1 MSAVAEPI
9 AYGTIDDGLAR
20 RNAMVLA
27 VAQALAGGNN
37 TVIVSTAS
45 IVGAVL
51 APDKGLATLPIT
63 AMVIGMWFGTLPVG
77 ALARRFGRRFALQT
91 GSVFGILS
99 GLISYSAVMNGQFWL
114 LLIGTFCGG
123 LYAAAHNSYRFAAAD
138 TASEA
143 FRPKVVSWVL
153 AGGVFAAVIGPQLVI
168 FTKDLLSPHM
178 FAASYLGQ
186 SACALIA
193 ALVLMFV
200 KIPPLPAT
208 RVENPR
214 PLAAI
219 VRTPRFIVA
228 VACGMA
234 SYAMMNMVM
243 TSAPLAMIGCGH
255 SVTDATL
262 GIQWHVLAMYA
273 PSFVTGGL
281 IVALR
286 GRAHHRHRPGADRA
300 HRGGRHRRHHGG
312 AFLERAGA
320 ARGRL
325 EFGLHRRHHHGDP
338 VPPAAG
344 AQQGAG
350 VQRLPDLRQHGGRLV
365 LLRPTAGISRLAGDQ
380 RGDLPDHFR
389 GRRDAGVAC
398 AAQAGGGGGLRPL
411 SVMPGQKAR
420 SAVFAP
426 EDPGIHD
433 EPPRKNPY
441 VNLFLRH
448 RLMDCRVKPGNDK
461 RGKTA
466 PAMAAG
472 VTGKLWEISN
482 VVATLEKWE
491 AAN

>member
-9 AYGTIDDGLAR
+9 PYGTIDDDLAR

-77 ALARRFGRRFALQT
+77 WLARRFGRRFALQI
-91 GSVFGILS
+91 GSVFGVLS
-99 GLISYSAVMNGQFWL
+99 GLISYSAVMHGQFWL

-214 PLAAI
+214 PLGAI

-281 IVALR
+281 IARFGVERITGIGLGLIALTAVVGIAGITVAHFWS
-286 GRAHHRHRPGADRA
+286 A
-300 HRGGRHRRHHGG
+300 
-312 AFLERAGA
+312 
-320 ARGRL
+320 
-325 EFGLHRRHHHGDP
+325 
-338 VPPAAG
+338 
-344 AQQGAG
+344 
-350 VQRLPDLRQHGGRLV
+350 LV
-365 LLRPTAGISRLAGDQ
+365 LLGVGWNLAFIGATTMVTQCHRPHERNKVQAFNDFLIFGSMAVASFSSGQLLEYLGWQAINEVIFPTILVAGAMLVWLA
-380 RGDLPDHFR
+380 
-389 GRRDAGVAC
+389 
-398 AAQAGGGGGLRPL
+398 LR
-411 SVMPGQKAR
+411 
-420 SAVFAP
+420 
-426 EDPGIHD
+426 
-433 EPPRKNPY
+433 
-441 VNLFLRH
+441 
-448 RLMDCRVKPGNDK
+448 K
-461 RGKTA
+461 R
-466 PAMAAG
+466 
-472 VTGKLWEISN
+472 
-482 VVATLEKWE
+482 VVAV
-491 AAN
+491 

>member
-9 AYGTIDDGLAR
+9 PYGTIDDALAR

-77 ALARRFGRRFALQT
+77 WLARRFGRRFALQI
-91 GSVFGILS
+91 GSVFGVLS

-214 PLAAI
+214 PLGAI

-273 PSFVTGGL
+273 PSFVTGSLISRFGVERITGIGLGL
-281 IVALR
+281 IALTAVVGLAGITVAHFWS
-286 GRAHHRHRPGADRA
+286 A
-300 HRGGRHRRHHGG
+300 
-312 AFLERAGA
+312 
-320 ARGRL
+320 
-325 EFGLHRRHHHGDP
+325 
-338 VPPAAG
+338 
-344 AQQGAG
+344 
-350 VQRLPDLRQHGGRLV
+350 LV
-365 LLRPTAGISRLAGDQ
+365 LLGVGWNLAFIGATTMVTQCHRPHERNKVQAFNDFLIFGSMAVASFSSGQLLEYLGWQAINEVIFPTILLAGAM
-380 RGDLPDHFR
+380 L
-389 GRRDAGVAC
+389 VW
-398 AAQAGGGGGLRPL
+398 LT
-411 SVMPGQKAR
+411 V
-420 SAVFAP
+420 
-426 EDPGIHD
+426 
-433 EPPRKNPY
+433 RK
-441 VNLFLRH
+441 R
-448 RLMDCRVKPGNDK
+448 
-461 RGKTA
+461 A
-466 PAMAAG
+466 PA
-472 VTGKLWEISN
+472 L
-482 VVATLEKWE
+482 
-491 AAN
+491 

>member
-9 AYGTIDDGLAR
+9 PYGTIDDALAR

-77 ALARRFGRRFALQT
+77 WLARRFGRRFALQI
-91 GSVFGILS
+91 GSVFGVLS
-99 GLISYSAVMNGQFWL
+99 GLISYAAVMHGQFWL

-193 ALVLMFV
+193 AGVLMFV

-273 PSFVTGGL
+273 PSFVTGSLISRFGVERITGIGLGL
-281 IVALR
+281 IALTAVVGLAGITVAHFWS
-286 GRAHHRHRPGADRA
+286 A
-300 HRGGRHRRHHGG
+300 
-312 AFLERAGA
+312 
-320 ARGRL
+320 
-325 EFGLHRRHHHGDP
+325 
-338 VPPAAG
+338 
-344 AQQGAG
+344 
-350 VQRLPDLRQHGGRLV
+350 LV
-365 LLRPTAGISRLAGDQ
+365 LLGVGWNLAFIGATTMVTQCHRPHERNKVQAFNDFLIFGSMAVASFSSGQLLEYLGWQAINEVIFPTILLAGAM
-380 RGDLPDHFR
+380 L
-389 GRRDAGVAC
+389 VW
-398 AAQAGGGGGLRPL
+398 LT
-411 SVMPGQKAR
+411 V
-420 SAVFAP
+420 
-426 EDPGIHD
+426 
-433 EPPRKNPY
+433 RK
-441 VNLFLRH
+441 R
-448 RLMDCRVKPGNDK
+448 
-461 RGKTA
+461 A
-466 PAMAAG
+466 PA
-472 VTGKLWEISN
+472 L
-482 VVATLEKWE
+482 
-491 AAN
+491 

>member
-9 AYGTIDDGLAR
+9 DYATVDDSLAR

-91 GSVFGILS
+91 GSVFGVLS

-114 LLIGTFCGG
+114 LLVGTFCGG
-123 LYAAAHNSYRFAAAD
+123 LYAAAHQSYRFAAAD

-200 KIPPLPAT
+200 KMPPLAVT

-214 PLAAI
+214 PLAEI

-234 SYAMMNMVM
+234 SYAMMNMLM
-243 TSAPLAMIGCGH
+243 TSAPLAMVGCGH

-281 IVALR
+281 IARFGIERITGIGLSLIALAAASAISGITVAHFWS
-286 GRAHHRHRPGADRA
+286 A
-300 HRGGRHRRHHGG
+300 
-312 AFLERAGA
+312 
-320 ARGRL
+320 
-325 EFGLHRRHHHGDP
+325 
-338 VPPAAG
+338 
-344 AQQGAG
+344 
-350 VQRLPDLRQHGGRLV
+350 LV
-365 LLRPTAGISRLAGDQ
+365 LLGVGWNLAFIGATTMVTECHRAEERNKVQAFNDFLIFGSMAVSSFSSGQMLEYLGWQAINEVIFPTIFVVGAMLAW
-380 RGDLPDHFR
+380 L
-389 GRRDAGVAC
+389 
-398 AAQAGGGGGLRPL
+398 AAR
-411 SVMPGQKAR
+411 
-420 SAVFAP
+420 
-426 EDPGIHD
+426 
-433 EPPRKNPY
+433 
-441 VNLFLRH
+441 
-448 RLMDCRVKPGNDK
+448 K
-461 RGKTA
+461 RG
-466 PAMAAG
+466 AA
-472 VTGKLWEISN
+472 V
-482 VVATLEKWE
+482 
-491 AAN
+491 

>member
-9 AYGTIDDGLAR
+9 PYGTIDDGLAR

-77 ALARRFGRRFALQT
+77 WLARRFGRRFALQT
-91 GSVFGILS
+91 GSVFGVLS

-214 PLAAI
+214 PLGAI

-273 PSFVTGGL
+273 PSFVTGSLISRFGVERITGIGLGL
-281 IVALR
+281 IALTAVVGLAGITVAHFWS
-286 GRAHHRHRPGADRA
+286 A
-300 HRGGRHRRHHGG
+300 
-312 AFLERAGA
+312 
-320 ARGRL
+320 
-325 EFGLHRRHHHGDP
+325 
-338 VPPAAG
+338 
-344 AQQGAG
+344 
-350 VQRLPDLRQHGGRLV
+350 LV
-365 LLRPTAGISRLAGDQ
+365 LLGVGWNLAFIGATTMVTQCHRPHERNKVQAFNDFLIFGSMAVASFSSGQLLEYLGWQAINEVIFPTILVAGAMLVWLAL
-380 RGDLPDHFR
+380 RKR
-389 GRRDAGVAC
+389 
-398 AAQAGGGGGLRPL
+398 AA
-411 SVMPGQKAR
+411 
-420 SAVFAP
+420 AV
-426 EDPGIHD
+426 
-433 EPPRKNPY
+433 
-441 VNLFLRH
+441 
-448 RLMDCRVKPGNDK
+448 
-461 RGKTA
+461 
-466 PAMAAG
+466 
-472 VTGKLWEISN
+472 
-482 VVATLEKWE
+482 
-491 AAN
+491 

>member
-1 MSAVAEPI
+1 MSAIAEPI
-9 AYGTIDDGLAR
+9 DYSTVDDNLAR

-51 APDKGLATLPIT
+51 APDKGLATMPIT

-91 GSVFGILS
+91 GSVFGVLS

-114 LLIGTFCGG
+114 LLVGTFCGG
-123 LYAAAHNSYRFAAAD
+123 LYAAAYQSYRFAAAD

-168 FTKDLLSPHM
+168 FTKDLLAPHM

-193 ALVLMFV
+193 ALLLMFV
-200 KIPPLPAT
+200 KMPPLVVT

-214 PLAAI
+214 PLAEI
-219 VRTPRFIVA
+219 VRAPRFIVA

-234 SYAMMNMVM
+234 SYAMMNMLM
-243 TSAPLAMIGCGH
+243 TSAPLAMVGCGH

-281 IVALR
+281 IARFGIERITGIGLSLIALAAAVAIS
-286 GRAHHRHRPGADRA
+286 GITVAHFWSA
-300 HRGGRHRRHHGG
+300 
-312 AFLERAGA
+312 
-320 ARGRL
+320 
-325 EFGLHRRHHHGDP
+325 
-338 VPPAAG
+338 
-344 AQQGAG
+344 
-350 VQRLPDLRQHGGRLV
+350 LV
-365 LLRPTAGISRLAGDQ
+365 LLGVGWNLAFIGATTMVTECHRAEERNKVQAFNDFLIFGSMAVSSFSSGQMLEYLGWQAINEVIFPTIFVVGAMLAW
-380 RGDLPDHFR
+380 L
-389 GRRDAGVAC
+389 
-398 AAQAGGGGGLRPL
+398 AAR
-411 SVMPGQKAR
+411 
-420 SAVFAP
+420 
-426 EDPGIHD
+426 
-433 EPPRKNPY
+433 
-441 VNLFLRH
+441 
-448 RLMDCRVKPGNDK
+448 K
-461 RGKTA
+461 RG
-466 PAMAAG
+466 AA
-472 VTGKLWEISN
+472 V
-482 VVATLEKWE
+482 
-491 AAN
+491 

>member
-9 AYGTIDDGLAR
+9 PYGTIDDGLAR

-77 ALARRFGRRFALQT
+77 WLARRFGRRFALQI
-91 GSVFGILS
+91 GSVFGVLS
-99 GLISYSAVMNGQFWL
+99 GLISYSAVMDGQFWM

-214 PLAAI
+214 PLGAI

-281 IVALR
+281 IARFGVERITGIGLGLIALTAVVGIAGITVAHFWS
-286 GRAHHRHRPGADRA
+286 A
-300 HRGGRHRRHHGG
+300 
-312 AFLERAGA
+312 
-320 ARGRL
+320 
-325 EFGLHRRHHHGDP
+325 
-338 VPPAAG
+338 
-344 AQQGAG
+344 
-350 VQRLPDLRQHGGRLV
+350 LV
-365 LLRPTAGISRLAGDQ
+365 LLGVGWNLAFIGATTMVTQCHRPHERNKVQAFNDFLIFGSMAVASFSSGQLLEYLGWQAINEVIFPTILVAGAMLVWLA
-380 RGDLPDHFR
+380 
-389 GRRDAGVAC
+389 
-398 AAQAGGGGGLRPL
+398 LR
-411 SVMPGQKAR
+411 
-420 SAVFAP
+420 
-426 EDPGIHD
+426 
-433 EPPRKNPY
+433 
-441 VNLFLRH
+441 
-448 RLMDCRVKPGNDK
+448 K
-461 RGKTA
+461 R
-466 PAMAAG
+466 
-472 VTGKLWEISN
+472 
-482 VVATLEKWE
+482 VVAV
-491 AAN
+491 

>member
-9 AYGTIDDGLAR
+9 PYGTIDDGLAR

-77 ALARRFGRRFALQT
+77 WLARRFGRRFALQI
-91 GSVFGILS
+91 GSVFGVLS
-99 GLISYSAVMNGQFWL
+99 GLISYSAVMHGQFWL

-208 RVENPR
+208 RIENPW
-214 PLAAI
+214 PLGEI

-281 IVALR
+281 IVRFGVERITGIGLGLIALTAVV
-286 GRAHHRHRPGADRA
+286 GLAGITVAHFWSA
-300 HRGGRHRRHHGG
+300 
-312 AFLERAGA
+312 
-320 ARGRL
+320 
-325 EFGLHRRHHHGDP
+325 
-338 VPPAAG
+338 
-344 AQQGAG
+344 
-350 VQRLPDLRQHGGRLV
+350 LV
-365 LLRPTAGISRLAGDQ
+365 LLGVGWNLAFIGATTMVTQCHRPHERNKVQAFNDFLIFGSMAVASFSSGQLLEYLGWQAINEVIFPTILVAGAMLVWLAL
-380 RGDLPDHFR
+380 RKR
-389 GRRDAGVAC
+389 
-398 AAQAGGGGGLRPL
+398 AA
-411 SVMPGQKAR
+411 
-420 SAVFAP
+420 AV
-426 EDPGIHD
+426 
-433 EPPRKNPY
+433 
-441 VNLFLRH
+441 
-448 RLMDCRVKPGNDK
+448 
-461 RGKTA
+461 
-466 PAMAAG
+466 
-472 VTGKLWEISN
+472 
-482 VVATLEKWE
+482 
-491 AAN
+491 